1 MAEDKDS
8 KTEEPTGRRL
18 SKARD
23 DGDVPISREIGNVLM
38 LLGALIVVGT
48 MAPWISTNLVG
59 LGRAFVERPHVID
72 VEPEGLRT
80 VTVQMIWRV
89 GLLLGL
95 PVLVLTI
102 LSVSSTLGQVGPLY
116 TPKKIAPKLSNLSLI
131 SGVRRMF
138 SFQSVFEAI
147 KSIIKIAAIGTVLGA
162 MVVPA
167 MRHPDQ
173 IMGQDLMT
181 TVSELHT
188 LIVMVLMFTVI
199 TMAVLSAVDLA
210 YTRWQH
216 KEKLKMTKQ
225 EVKDEHKESEGDP
238 KIKGRI
244 RALRMERHRQR
255 MMAAVPKATVVI
267 TNPTHFAVALKY
279 DIDEMAAPMVVA
291 KGADYIAKRMRQI
304 AETHD
309 VPIVE
314 NPPLARALFAAV
326 EIDQEIPQEHYKAV
340 AEIIGYVMR
349 LKGKLVAKH

>member
-1 MAEDKDS
+1 M
-8 KTEEPTGRRL
+8 
-18 SKARD
+18 
-23 DGDVPISREIGNVLM
+23 PISREVGHVLM

-48 MAPWISTNLVG
+48 MAPWISANVLA
-59 LGRAFVERPHVID
+59 LARAFIERPHTID
-72 VEPEGLRT
+72 VGPEGLRT
-80 VTVQMIWRV
+80 MSVQMMWRV
-89 GLLLGL
+89 GILLGL

-102 LSVSSTLGQVGPLY
+102 MAFASTLGQVGALY
-116 TPKKIAPKLSNLSLI
+116 TPKKIMPKLSNI
-131 SGVRRMF
+131 SPFAGVKRLF

-147 KSIIKIAAIGTVLGA
+147 KSIIKIGVIGVVLAA
-162 MVVPA
+162 MVFPA

-173 IMGQDLMT
+173 IMGQDLMK
-181 TVSELHT
+181 TVSNLHM
-188 LIVMVLMFTVI
+188 LIVLVLMFTVL
-199 TMAVLSAVDLA
+199 TMAVLSAADFA
-210 YTRWQH
+210 YTQYQH

-238 KIKGRI
+238 KVKGRI
-244 RALRMERHRQR
+244 RALRMERHRKR

-267 TNPTHFAVALKY
+267 TNPTHFAVALRY
-279 DIDEMAAPMVVA
+279 DIDSMAAPMVVA

-326 EIDQEIPQEHYKAV
+326 DVDQEIPQEHYKAV

-349 LKGKLVAKH
+349 LKGKLLAKH